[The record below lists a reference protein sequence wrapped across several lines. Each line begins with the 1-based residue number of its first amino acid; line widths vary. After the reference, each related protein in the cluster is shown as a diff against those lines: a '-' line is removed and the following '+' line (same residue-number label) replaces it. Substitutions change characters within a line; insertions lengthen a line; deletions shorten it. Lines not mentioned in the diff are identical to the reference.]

1 MSVASTSDSSLR
13 MVQIGIVAA
22 GHSECGRGVSGYPGI
37 YTDVKYYMEWILDNM
52 EE

>member
-1 MSVASTSDSSLR
+1 MNIMLNRDGKLKV
-13 MVQIGIVAA
+13 VQLGIVAA
-22 GHSECGRGVSGYPGI
+22 GHSECGQGISGYPGI